1 MFVRRCCGIQRRL
14 GWRSIHLSQRNFSLQ
29 PLKKPSSA
37 SKQVTEE
44 EFVDHS
50 ESPRDL
56 ILKVM
61 STVPSQRELR
71 HFLKRYVPQDDSG
84 NNTNLTIN
92 EDKQKL
98 AQKRQRSTNAIVD
111 ALFEGDTERVALTK
125 VQGPFAKRGWN
136 AVASTLIKLKRL
148 GLTSIIV
155 LDSVEW
161 RKTLSKG
168 ELRNRMFLESM
179 ALVESIERQGGRARA
194 FHVGVFELSGQK
206 MNAHVDMIQ
215 SSLDNNHLP
224 VIIPIISAEDGAQNP
239 ITADEAMITLSEKLR
254 AKKGYSGKNLTPA
267 KIVVINHEGGIPNHE
282 SPGTAH
288 SLINIEEEYS
298 GILKAYEAN
307 PSWHETHPT
316 AIENLAMIQSCL
328 ENLPSTSSAIITPVA
343 SLPSALITN
352 LITDKPLYSS
362 SLPVKSTPLTSRH
375 LSINTSRTTVLRHGT
390 SIHYHKSIDTLDLDK
405 LTVLMEA
412 SFRKKLDR
420 DAYYDRL
427 GNVLDGAI
435 IAGDYE
441 GAVLVTNESSNDGSL
456 QCSYLDKFAI
466 APQSQG
472 IGLTDILWK
481 KMYDA
486 WPELMWRSRKDNGV
500 NKWYFERSD
509 GFLRLPNSNWV
520 MFWYGA
526 NMYRQ
531 ASELSSITRNITA
544 SFSSSPTD

>member
-1 MFVRRCCGIQRRL
+1 
-14 GWRSIHLSQRNFSLQ
+14 
-29 PLKKPSSA
+29 
-37 SKQVTEE
+37 
-44 EFVDHS
+44 
-50 ESPRDL
+50 
-56 ILKVM
+56 M

-71 HFLKRYVPQDDSG
+71 HFLQRYVPHDSSAS
-84 NNTNLTIN
+84 NTNLTIDG
-92 EDKQKL
+92 DKQSL
-98 AQKRQRSTNAIVD
+98 AQKSQRSTNEIVD
-111 ALFEGDTERVALTK
+111 ALFETKSHRVALTK

-161 RKTLSKG
+161 RNTLSKG

-179 ALVESIERQGGRARA
+179 ALVEAIERQGGRARP
-194 FHVGVFELSGQK
+194 FHVGVFELSGDK
-206 MNAHVDMIQ
+206 IDVYTDMIQ

-224 VIIPIISAEDGAQNP
+224 VIIPIISAEDGAQSP

-254 AKKGYSGKNLTPA
+254 SKKGYNGDNLTPA

-282 SPGTAH
+282 TPGTAH
-288 SLINIEEEYS
+288 SLVNIEDEYN
-298 GILKAYEAN
+298 GIVQAYEAN
-307 PSWHETHPT
+307 SSWHDSHPT
-316 AIENLAMIQSCL
+316 AIQNLKMIRSCL
-328 ENLPSTSSAIITPVA
+328 ESLPSTSSAIITPIA

-362 SLPVKSTPLTSRH
+362 SLPVNSTPLTNRH
-375 LSINTSRTTVLRHGT
+375 LSINTTRATVLRHGT
-390 SIHYHKSIDTLDLDK
+390 SIRYHKTIDALDLDK
-405 LTVLMEA
+405 LTALMEA
-412 SFRKKLDR
+412 SFRKKLDQ
-420 DAYYDRL
+420 DSYYDRL
-427 GNVLDGAI
+427 GKVLDGAI

-441 GAVLVTNESSNDGSL
+441 GAVLVTKETSSDGSL

-481 KMYDA
+481 RMHDA

-509 GFLRLPNSNWV
+509 GFLRLQDSNWV

-526 NMYRQ
+526 NMYKK

-544 SFSSSPTD
+544 SFSSSLTK